1 MLAAII
7 KLSESKKEKKTIKL
21 MGRLLRRTT
30 LGMEG
35 RRESSEDVGENN
47 QKQLEYTCMKSS
59 KNKEISLLK
68 ITQTTI
74 MH

>member
-1 MLAAII
+1 
-7 KLSESKKEKKTIKL
+7 
-21 MGRLLRRTT
+21 MGSLLRRTT
-30 LGMEG
+30 LGVEG

-47 QKQLEYTCMKSS
+47 QKKLEYTCMKTS